1 MTAPYRLNMLLTAFP
16 SDATLVLGRQPFA
29 SSAYLDELRER
40 HRTSHLVRRAGDVIE
55 AIGYRSDAEV
65 IGERESVLLD
75 SRPDIGRS
83 LLREWVFRSFL
94 ERKQRVRSGHTV
106 EYISMQPTS
115 NLLAECLLHFHGV
128 QLPEGV
134 GRRISAKF
142 DVRRVRGRARQVH
155 TVLVIDVQ
163 TRITLDCPLAELLAR
178 GLSVNGLYVQREV
191 STPWGPRR
199 RLAGRVQS
207 IAGTTLILD
216 DHDPNLPTLPVADAW
231 LEPRKE
237 NLESVVRAI
246 AGPHAPEVLERVEVQ
261 VAKRIGGLARSVHV
275 DELVGML
282 KRFSKEVAQGIPVRL
297 DKTVMHADG
306 GNFPPFQIYKKPRLV
321 FDVGRTK
328 TEAWNQGGLDKYGP
342 YNFERFA
349 PKRLNIAVVCQAAR
363 QGEVERFIHQLF
375 DGIPHSRY
383 AEKGFVRRFHLDR
396 PTVRIFAC
404 RSASPED
411 YRAAVAAALE
421 DATNRGERWNVA
433 LIQTAECFHQLRDD
447 ANPYLVTK
455 ALFLAQQVPT
465 QAFEWESTQPGS
477 QPGSQIDMTINNI
490 GLAIYAK
497 VNGVP
502 WLLPVHQTIAHE
514 LVVGLG
520 SFEASDSRLGGRERY
535 IGVTTVFSADG
546 RYLLESR
553 TPATPA
559 DEYLPALLGALERAV
574 AEVRQQVAWAD
585 DQPVRFIFHVFKD
598 FNQTEIQAVKQL
610 MAGLHLPH
618 AEFAFVHIVEDH
630 PFMLFDA
637 SQQGVG
643 TAKKG
648 IAAAPRGLRVDLDD
662 NEALIC
668 LKGPHELRR
677 WTDRIP
683 KPILL
688 RLHRAST
695 FRDLSYIAR
704 QVYDF
709 SCLSWRTLL
718 PSPLPITVLYSDLVA
733 RNLLLLRDV
742 TGWSPEHILGPVG
755 RGRWFL

>member
-16 SDATLVLGRQPFA
+16 SDATVVLGRQPFVDPSQLA
-29 SSAYLDELRER
+29 ELRER
-40 HRTSHLVRRAGDVIE
+40 HRESHLVRRSGDIIE

-65 IGERESVLLD
+65 IGTKETVLLD
-75 SRPDIGRS
+75 ARPDIARS
-83 LLREWVFRSFL
+83 LLREWILRSFI
-94 ERKQRVRSGHTV
+94 ERSKRIRPGRTI
-106 EYISMQPTS
+106 EYISMRPES
-115 NLLAECLLHFHGV
+115 NLLVECLAPGV
-128 QLPEGV
+128 QLPDGV

-142 DVRRVRGRARQVH
+142 DVRRIRGRARQIH
-155 TVLVIDVQ
+155 TVIVIDVQ
-163 TRITLDCPLAELLAR
+163 TRVTLDCPLAELLKR
-178 GLSVNGLYVQREV
+178 GLNVRGLYVQREV
-191 STPWGPRR
+191 ETPWGPRR
-199 RLAGRVQS
+199 QLSGRVREVTES
-207 IAGTTLILD
+207 TLVLD
-216 DHDPNLPTLPVADAW
+216 DHEPERPTLSVNDAW

-237 NLESVVRAI
+237 NLESVVRI
-246 AGPHAPEVLERVEVQ
+246 VAGSHATGILNRVDVQ
-261 VAKRIGGLARSVHV
+261 VAKRIGGQARSTLV
-275 DELVGML
+275 DDLVGML
-282 KRFSKEVAQGIPVRL
+282 KGFSKEVAQGIPVRL
-297 DKTVMHADG
+297 DKQVMHADG
-306 GNFPPFQIYKKPRLV
+306 GNFPPFQIYDKPRLV

-328 TEAWNQGGLDKYGP
+328 TEAWNQGGLDKFGP

-349 PKRLNIAVVCQAAR
+349 HKKLNIAVICQAVR
-363 QGEVERFIHQLF
+363 QGDVERFLHKLL
-375 DGIPHSRY
+375 DGIPRSRY
-383 AEKGFVRRFHLDR
+383 AEKGFVRRYHLDR
-396 PTVRIFAC
+396 PFVRVFTC
-404 RSASPED
+404 RSSAPED
-411 YRAAVAAALE
+411 YRAAVAAAL
-421 DATNRGERWNVA
+421 DDTTSRGERWHAA
-433 LIQTAECFHQLRDD
+433 LIQTEEQFHHLTGDD
-447 ANPYLVTK
+447 NPYLVTK
-455 ALFLAQQVPT
+455 ALFLAHQVPT
-465 QAFEWESTQPGS
+465 QAFEWESIQPS
-477 QPGSQIDMTINNI
+477 VQVDMTVNNI

-497 VNGVP
+497 VNGTP

-520 SFEASDSRLGGRERY
+520 SFEASDSRLGDRERY

-559 DEYLPALLGALERAV
+559 EEYLPALLGALKRVV
-574 AEVRQQVAWAD
+574 AEIRQQVAWAD

-598 FNQTEIQAVKQL
+598 FNHTEIQAVKQL
-610 MAGLHLPH
+610 MAGLRLPH
-618 AEFAFVHIVEDH
+618 AEFAFVHIVESH

-637 SQQGVG
+637 SQQGLG
-643 TAKKG
+643 SMRKG
-648 IAAAPRGLRVDLDD
+648 VAAAPRGLRVDLDD

-668 LKGPHELRR
+668 LKGPNELRR

-688 RLHRAST
+688 RLHRDST